1 MASNISDLEERIEQ
15 VQNALGQIDSNWEP
29 SPAAED
35 LTGRDLRRAI
45 EVILGDLSRLCRG
58 DHLKFYFSNAEVD
71 QIVGYLSQIVSNI
84 GSPSHIISALN
95 GIRPHVRSYLIR
107 GVNQDR
113 ADQIAEVEEKL
124 RSLESYHIERQ
135 HLAEERETLGK
146 TLADS
151 ASRLEKIDSQI
162 ETLEELQTK
171 AEAHELAAK
180 ASAESAAEE
189 EAAAEN
195 SRVTMD
201 TFIAKIAERETQLE
215 NQSAKTEAF
224 EKKIKVLAESY
235 DTDKKA
241 RDERLRE
248 KEAELDK
255 LIAHARDA
263 LELNSALGL
272 SKEFGERAK
281 SLRAGIGVKFRRDWP
296 FLQKDNA
303 ALWWI
308 IFAGLFICGA
318 LTVTFL
324 MASNLLDVVFRGGST
339 PLIDPSGGQT
349 DEWFKLFSRLSVVG
363 ICVTAAVFCANQYKR
378 NQKLLEDYTYKKVVA
393 ASLPAFREKVAGF
406 EDANSLEAVFLK
418 KALDEIFCHP
428 LREDDKTDKD
438 NDPKVDV
445 IPVSVVKAL
454 ADLLASAAKK

>member
-1 MASNISDLEERIEQ
+1 M
-15 VQNALGQIDSNWEP
+15 
-29 SPAAED
+29 
-35 LTGRDLRRAI
+35 
-45 EVILGDLSRLCRG
+45 
-58 DHLKFYFSNAEVD
+58 
-71 QIVGYLSQIVSNI
+71 
-84 GSPSHIISALN
+84 
-95 GIRPHVRSYLIR
+95 RSYLIR

-318 LTVTFL
+318 LAVTFL